1 MTYSIF
7 YVNIWIYLDSKYRYR
22 ISTLKHLVSSISLGC
37 FILLFRKNKKGGLPW
52 VITKKMQQILQIQ
65 KRFGIFRKR
74 GTPEM
79 DFPKDTVVRYFI
91 FSGIDVEPVKKEFFL
106 IKLEKVKM
114 PKAKKRKLLID
125 YFKQLLGEID
135 SVTMTEIERAIK
147 DKVYCATAKC
157 GKKYYP
163 YEEFSIYNLP
173 EDDDNEEDEEYDD

>member
-1 MTYSIF
+1 MGNYEKNAANSTQSEQPLICW
-7 YVNIWIYLDSKYRYR
+7 NWYLE
-22 ISTLKHLVSSISLGC
+22 SLNNDED
-37 FILLFRKNKKGGLPW
+37 LNDK
-52 VITKKMQQILQIQ
+52 IQ

-125 YFKQLLGEID
+125 YFKQLLDEID

-157 GKKYYP
+157 GKKYYL

>member
-1 MTYSIF
+1 MGNYEKNAANSSQPEQPRICW
-7 YVNIWIYLDSKYRYR
+7 NWYLE
-22 ISTLKHLVSSISLGC
+22 SLNNDED
-37 FILLFRKNKKGGLPW
+37 LNDK
-52 VITKKMQQILQIQ
+52 IQ
-65 KRFGIFRKR
+65 KRLGIFRKR

-79 DFPKDTVVRYFI
+79 DFPDYTVVKYYKI
-91 FSGIDVEPVKKEFFL
+91 CGKEMKHVNKEFFL
-106 IKLEKVKM
+106 VKLEKVKM

-157 GKKYYP
+157 GKKYYL